1 MLLPALLLAPALL
14 LPAATLAAPEVASV
28 CAPVGTRL
36 TGFSGLTGSS
46 GLVSVGWP
54 VTVGGGGVP
63 CRRTGGTGGT
73 GGTGAT
79 GATFG
84 LPTGTGGGHE
94 VDQHRTAVDAQSPT
108 PPPSTTNQPGA
119 GDGSQVSTWQAA
131 VIAIVVAAV
140 VVWLV
145 SAVGRMGR
153 RRGRS

>member
-63 CRRTGGTGGT
+63 CRRTGGTG
-73 GGTGAT
+73 
-79 GATFG
+79 ATFA

-119 GDGSQVSTWQAA
+119 GGGTQVSTWQAA

-145 SAVGRMGR
+145 SAVGRMG
-153 RRGRS
+153 GRS